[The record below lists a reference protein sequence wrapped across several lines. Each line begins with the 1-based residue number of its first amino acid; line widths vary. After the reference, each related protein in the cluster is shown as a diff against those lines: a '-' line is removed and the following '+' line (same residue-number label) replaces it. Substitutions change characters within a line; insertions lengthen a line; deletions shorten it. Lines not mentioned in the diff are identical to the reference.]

1 MKSVVHFGDEKI
13 KQSFEELK
21 NSKEKLLYKWVN
33 RAIDD
38 LGENAFCGTQ
48 IPKRLWPKD
57 YIQKYSINNLWKYDL
72 PSGLRL
78 IYFISKD
85 EVNII
90 SIILEW
96 FDHKNYE
103 RRFKY

>member
-57 YIQKYSINNLWKYDL
+57 YI
-72 PSGLRL
+72 
-78 IYFISKD
+78 
-85 EVNII
+85 
-90 SIILEW
+90 
-96 FDHKNYE
+96 
-103 RRFKY
+103 

>member
-38 LGENAFCGTQ
+38 LGENAFCGNPTGNARFALFFFQ
-48 IPKRLWPKD
+48 DVCIPSFL
-57 YIQKYSINNLWKYDL
+57 LFL
-72 PSGLRL
+72 SGSS
-78 IYFISKD
+78 FADISGSPIR
-85 EVNII
+85 VVWGI
-90 SIILEW
+90 S
-96 FDHKNYE
+96 DG
-103 RRFKY
+103 